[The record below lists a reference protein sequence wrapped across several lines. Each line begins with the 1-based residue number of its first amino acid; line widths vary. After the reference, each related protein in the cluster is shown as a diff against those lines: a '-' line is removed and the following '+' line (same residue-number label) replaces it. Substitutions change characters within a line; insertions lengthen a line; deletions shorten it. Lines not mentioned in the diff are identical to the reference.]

1 MRARREWVL
10 VLSLVCR
17 AVLAAEPPPPA
28 TPPPPVTVIKAG
40 VLIDGVSGPKTN
52 QVIVIRGNR
61 IESVGGSSVPAGAKV
76 IDLSGATV
84 LPGLIDAHTHVFL
97 QGEDPAE
104 GGYDVQLLKQSPEY
118 RTILGTSWCRRAR
131 S

>member
-1 MRARREWVL
+1 MRGRRRWVL

-17 AVLAAEPPPPA
+17 AALAADPPA
-28 TPPPPVTVIKAG
+28 PAAPPPPVTVIRAG
-40 VLIDGVSGPKTN
+40 VLIDGVSGSAKTN

-61 IESVGGSSVPAGAKV
+61 IESVGGGSIPAGAKV

-97 QGEDPAE
+97 QGEEPAE
-104 GGYDVQLLKQSPEY
+104 GGYDVQLLK
-118 RTILGTSWCRRAR
+118 
-131 S
+131 

>member
-1 MRARREWVL
+1 MRGRGGWVM

-17 AVLAAEPPPPA
+17 AAQAADPKSPA
-28 TPPPPVTVIKAG
+28 PTPLPVTVIRAG
-40 VLIDGVSGPKTN
+40 VLIDGVSGSPKAN
-52 QVIVIRGNR
+52 QVIVVRGNR
-61 IESVGGSSVPAGAKV
+61 IESVGTGAIPAGAKV

-104 GGYDVQLLKQSPEY
+104 GGYDVQLLK
-118 RTILGTSWCRRAR
+118 
-131 S
+131 